1 MSAYGNY
8 PLAEARLHKAGTL
21 SWRQES
27 MSSKQY
33 SVDTSIYGVPV
44 TVSFFPNKYGLFSE
58 FLNCFLFLKWSK
70 WNKIFFSLVTLS
82 RCENMKMT
90 FMSLRKNIYII
101 SNFRLIDERQSF
113 CPRLFFILK
122 RKVVKRK
129 SQRAVILLRSSFWL
143 HL

>member
-1 MSAYGNY
+1 M
-8 PLAEARLHKAGTL
+8 
-21 SWRQES
+21 
-27 MSSKQY
+27 
-33 SVDTSIYGVPV
+33 DTRVNEFQTIFSRHLYLGC
-44 TVSFFPNKYGLFSE
+44 TCDSFCFFPNKYGLFSE